1 MFLLFKT
8 NYWELIMETIS
19 KSNQD
24 NVVKKIY
31 GLTEYQFQL
40 VQHLMQIDE
49 KEKLAFVQNLDSF
62 IDDRYMHKDEM
73 LERLNLQLQLFNKV
87 YQEQS
92 DFYDS
97 MFTGDFDIITQILH
111 DDKYILTKYQDEC
124 DELNKQ
130 QNKLNIL
137 LKEIQELQ
145 PNKVKQSEDLA
156 QKFYSTSHLSQSPFA
171 HYSNIN
177 QKIND
182 NDQIIKSLKEIRFDC
197 AFK

>member
-1 MFLLFKT
+1 M
-8 NYWELIMETIS
+8 METIS
-19 KSNQD
+19 NQNED
-24 NVVKKIY
+24 NVAKKTY
-31 GLTEYQFQL
+31 GLTEYQLKL

-49 KEKLAFVQNLDSF
+49 KEKIAFVQNVDPLM
-62 IDDRYMHKDEM
+62 DDRYMHKDEM
-73 LERLNLQLQLFNKV
+73 LERLDLQLQLFNKV

-97 MFTGDFDIITQILH
+97 VFTGDFDIITQILH
-111 DDKYILTKYQDEC
+111 NDKDILKKYQNGC

-145 PNKVKQSEDLA
+145 PSNVKQSEELA
-156 QKFYSTSHLSQSPFA
+156 QKFYSPSHLSQSPFA
-171 HYSNIN
+171 HYSNIK
-177 QKIND
+177 QKIDD
-182 NDQIIKSLKEIRFDC
+182 NEQIIQSLKEIRFDC

>member
-1 MFLLFKT
+1 MK
-8 NYWELIMETIS
+8 TIS

-24 NVVKKIY
+24 KVVQKTY
-31 GLTEYQFQL
+31 GLTEYQLQL

-49 KEKLAFVQNLDSF
+49 KEKLAFVQNLDPLM
-62 IDDRYMHKDEM
+62 DDRYMHKDEM
-73 LERLNLQLQLFNKV
+73 LERLDLQLQLFNKV

-97 MFTGDFDIITQILH
+97 IFTGDFDIITQILH
-111 DDKYILTKYQDEC
+111 QDKYILKKYQNEC

-145 PNKVKQSEDLA
+145 PNKVKQSEELV
-156 QKFYSTSHLSQSPFA
+156 QKFYSPSHLSQSPFA
-171 HYSNIN
+171 HYSDIK
-177 QKIND
+177 QKIDD
-182 NDQIIKSLKEIRFDC
+182 NEKIIKSLKEIRFDC